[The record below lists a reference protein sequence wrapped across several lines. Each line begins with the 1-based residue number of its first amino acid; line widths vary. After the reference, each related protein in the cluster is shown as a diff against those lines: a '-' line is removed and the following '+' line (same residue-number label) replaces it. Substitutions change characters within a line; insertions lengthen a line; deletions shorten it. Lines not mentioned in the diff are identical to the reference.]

1 MVRLS
6 RKLRPSQKPGR
17 NAWPAAAVAGLLAL
31 MPACSAGGGTA
42 SGTPSGT
49 ASGAAPGEAQPD
61 LRVTAQVNQLRDNY
75 SKQIVS
81 IELTNTSHT
90 VLTVLGARLESGL
103 FTDGIS
109 WQPSPGGIQLP
120 PGQTKSLP
128 AQLPAPVCEAAG
140 RGEAAPTVALRI
152 APPPG
157 PDSSPESASPGSAPG
172 SASPESARDPAPGGR
187 VAASDPYE
195 VLARNNTE
203 MCLSQ
208 AANAVA
214 GFRLDPPLEVAPDGR
229 TAVVRLLITPRESGT
244 GGDAGSLTVV
254 RIDGTTLLAED
265 AADPWPHNVP
275 VHAGGESLEF
285 RLGIRPARCDPHA
298 VAEDKVGTL
307 LPLRLTVAG
316 RDGVLKVDAGPA
328 LRGLIYDFVTAACTH
343 Q

>member
-6 RKLRPSQKPGR
+6 MKPRRSRMPRR
-17 NAWPAAAVAGLLAL
+17 NVWAAAAVTGLLAL
-31 MPACSAGGGTA
+31 VPACSAGGGPA
-42 SGTPSGT
+42 PGTPSGT
-49 ASGAAPGEAQPD
+49 ASGTALEEAQPD
-61 LRVTAQVNQLRDNY
+61 VRVTAQVNQLRDNY

-81 IELTNTSHT
+81 IELTNTSDT
-90 VLTVLGARLESGL
+90 VLTVVGARLESAL

-109 WQPSPGGIQLP
+109 WQPSPGGIELP

-140 RGEAAPTVALRI
+140 RGAAAPTVAVRI
-152 APPPG
+152 APASSPASS
-157 PDSSPESASPGSAPG
+157 PDSAAPESS
-172 SASPESARDPAPGGR
+172 
-187 VAASDPYE
+187 VKASDPYG

-208 AANAVA
+208 AAYAVA
-214 GFRLDPPLEVAPDGR
+214 RFRLDPGLEVAPDGR

-244 GGDAGSLTVV
+244 GSDAGSLTVV

-265 AADPWPHNVP
+265 AADPWPHDVP
-275 VHAGGESLEF
+275 VRAGGESREF

-307 LPLRLTVAG
+307 LPLRVTVAG
-316 RDGVLKVDAGPA
+316 RDGVLKVDAGPV
-328 LRGLIYDFVTAACTH
+328 LRGRIYDFVTAACTH

>member
-6 RKLRPSQKPGR
+6 LKPRRSQMPRR
-17 NAWPAAAVAGLLAL
+17 NVWAAAAVAGLLAVV
-31 MPACSAGGGTA
+31 PACSAGGGTA
-42 SGTPSGT
+42 PGTPSGT
-49 ASGAAPGEAQPD
+49 APEEAQPD

-81 IELTNTSHT
+81 IELTNTSDA
-90 VLTVLGARLESGL
+90 VLTVLGARLESAL
-103 FTDGIS
+103 FTKWIS
-109 WQPSPGGIQLP
+109 WQPTPGGIELP

-140 RGEAAPTVALRI
+140 RGDAVPTVALRI
-152 APPPG
+152 APASEPG
-157 PDSSPESASPGSAPG
+157 SSPAPASPGSAPAP
-172 SASPESARDPAPGGR
+172 ASPESAPDPAPEGHI
-187 VAASDPYE
+187 AASDPYG

-208 AANAVA
+208 AADAVA
-214 GFRLDPPLEVAPDGR
+214 RFRLDPWLEVAPDGR

-244 GGDAGSLTVV
+244 GTDGGSLTVV

-265 AADPWPHNVP
+265 AADPWPHNIP
-275 VHAGGESLEF
+275 VYARGESGEF

-307 LPLRLTVAG
+307 LPLRVTVAG
-316 RDGVLKVDAGPA
+316 RDGVLKVDAGPV
-328 LRGLIYDFVTAACTH
+328 LRGRIYDFVTAACTH

>member
-6 RKLRPSQKPGR
+6 MKPRPSRMPRR
-17 NAWPAAAVAGLLAL
+17 NVWAAAAVTGLLAL
-31 MPACSAGGGTA
+31 VPACSAGGGPA

-49 ASGAAPGEAQPD
+49 ASEEAQPD

-81 IELTNTSHT
+81 IELTNTSDT
-90 VLTVLGARLESGL
+90 VLTVVGARLESTL
-103 FTDGIS
+103 FTDEIS
-109 WQPSPGGIQLP
+109 WQPSPDGIELP

-140 RGEAAPTVALRI
+140 RGEAAPAVALRI
-152 APPPG
+152 APPSG
-157 PDSSPESASPGSAPG
+157 PASSPEPASPGTT
-172 SASPESARDPAPGGR
+172 PEPAPENS
-187 VAASDPYE
+187 VTASDPYG
-195 VLARNNTE
+195 VLARNNAE

-208 AANAVA
+208 AAYAVA
-214 GFRLDPPLEVAPDGR
+214 GFRLDPALEVAPDGR

-265 AADPWPHNVP
+265 AADPWPHDVP
-275 VHAGGESLEF
+275 VRAGGESREF

-307 LPLRLTVAG
+307 LPLRVTVAG
-316 RDGVLKVDAGPA
+316 RDGVLKVDAGPV
-328 LRGLIYDFVTAACTH
+328 LRGRIYDFVTAACTH

>member
-6 RKLRPSQKPGR
+6 RKPRPSQKPGR
-17 NAWPAAAVAGLLAL
+17 NVWAAAVVAGLLAVV
-31 MPACSAGGGTA
+31 PACSAGGGTA
-42 SGTPSGT
+42 SGVPSGT
-49 ASGAAPGEAQPD
+49 APEEAQPD

-81 IELTNTSHT
+81 IELTNTSAT
-90 VLTVLGARLESGL
+90 VLTVLGARLESAL
-103 FTDGIS
+103 FTNGIS
-109 WQPSPGGIQLP
+109 WQPSPGGIELP

-128 AQLPAPVCEAAG
+128 AQLPAPLCEPAG
-140 RGEAAPTVALRI
+140 RSEAAPTVALRI

-157 PDSSPESASPGSAPG
+157 PDSSPESASAGSAP
-172 SASPESARDPAPGGR
+172 ESAPENS
-187 VAASDPYE
+187 VTASDPYE

-208 AANAVA
+208 AAGAVA
-214 GFRLDPPLEVAPDGR
+214 GFRLDPGLEVAPDGR
-229 TAVVRLLITPRESGT
+229 TAVVRLLITPRESRT
-244 GGDAGSLTVV
+244 GSDAGSLTVV

-275 VHAGGESLEF
+275 VHAGGEGLEL

-307 LPLRLTVAG
+307 LPLRVTVAG
-316 RDGVLKVDAGPA
+316 RDGVLKVDAGPV
-328 LRGLIYDFVTAACTH
+328 LRGRIYDFVTAACTH